1 MCRTVLTETGSSG
14 STGEEVIQLNPTLTP
29 EWKTLSSLA
38 EHFRSGFDLRESFY
52 QDRNRFDRF
61 CFKPPFL
68 LADLSKN
75 LWDEQVL
82 DLLIELMQGCQFE
95 TYRQKLF
102 SGAPINNTENRPA
115 LHVLLRN
122 EFCERGSHSSVL
134 PQECSDIE
142 SMLLLAEDIRR
153 NQDVSDI
160 VLLGI
165 GGSSLPV
172 EMTLQALRP
181 FRSTTKRLHIVSNID
196 AHDLSEALQACE
208 AARTLF
214 VASSKSWSTLET
226 LQNLSSAKSW
236 LSRAGVEGA
245 KHIIAVTAN
254 PETLDPSEFRAIIR
268 TPKAL
273 GGRFSIWSGFGLL
286 AAISVGADA
295 FRDFLAGATEMDKHF
310 LQTEPKFNVPVCLGL
325 LDVWYST
332 FLRMSGK
339 CVVPYNHALRRLPA
353 YLQQL
358 EMESN
363 GKRVQRDGSAVDYE
377 TAAVTWG
384 EPGTNG
390 QHAFF
395 QWLHQG
401 TQRTPVE
408 FLVRK
413 TPKHLLPEH
422 HDQLLANA
430 IAQAQALMLGSV
442 ASKSRVDSHR
452 HFVGN
457 KPSTFLVLDNISP
470 SSLGALLA
478 LYEHR
483 TFVSGLVWGV
493 NSFDQWGV
501 ELGKELSKDVLRRMG
516 SGDLRGLDPSTAGL
530 LLAVTDSKRRF
541 YDCSEPYARDQY
553 LI

>member
-1 MCRTVLTETGSSG
+1 M
-14 STGEEVIQLNPTLTP
+14 
-29 EWKTLSSLA
+29 SSLTN
-38 EHFRSGFDLRESFY
+38 HFRSSFDLRESFS

-61 CFKPPFL
+61 CLNAPFL

-75 LWDEQVL
+75 LWDDRVL
-82 DLLIELMQGCQFE
+82 DLLIALLQGSQFE
-95 TYRQKLF
+95 SYRQKLF
-102 SGAPINNTENRPA
+102 SGASINNTENQPA

-122 EFCERGSHSSVL
+122 EFCKRANHSSVMA
-134 PQECSDIE
+134 QECSDIE
-142 SMLLLAEDIRR
+142 SMLLLAEEIRR
-153 NQDVSDI
+153 NQDISDV

-172 EMTLQALRP
+172 EMALQALQA
-181 FRSTTKRLHIVSNID
+181 FQSTTKRLHVVSNLD
-196 AHDLSEALQACE
+196 GHALSETLQKCDAT
-208 AARTLF
+208 RTLF

-226 LQNLSSAKSW
+226 LQNLESAKSW
-236 LSRAGVEGA
+236 FRRANVEVSKRIVA
-245 KHIIAVTAN
+245 ITAN
-254 PETLDPSEFRAIIR
+254 VDRLDPSEFRAIIR
-268 TPKAL
+268 IPDAL
-273 GGRFSIWSGFGLL
+273 GGRFSIWSGIGLL
-286 AAISVGADA
+286 VAISVGTDS
-295 FRDFLAGATEMDKHF
+295 FRDFLAGATEMDEHF
-310 LQTEPKFNVPVCLGL
+310 LQAEPKCNVPVCLGL

-332 FLRMSGK
+332 FLRISGK
-339 CVVPYNHALRRLPA
+339 CVVPYHHALRRLPA

-363 GKRVQRDGSAVDYE
+363 GKRVRRDGSTVEYE

-401 TQRTPVE
+401 THRMPVE
-408 FLVRK
+408 FLVSK
-413 TPKHLLPEH
+413 TPEHELPKH

-430 IAQAQALMLGSV
+430 IAQAQALMLGSAERKTEV
-442 ASKSRVDSHR
+442 NSHR
-452 HFVGN
+452 YFVGN
-457 KPSTFLVLDNISP
+457 KPSTFLVLDNLSP

-483 TFVSGLVWGV
+483 TFVSGVVWGV

-501 ELGKELSKDVLRRMG
+501 ELGKELSKDVLMRMG

-530 LLAVTDSKRRF
+530 MLAISHSDSR
-541 YDCSEPYARDQY
+541 
-553 LI
+553 LIDRSDSSVREQHSNAMPSA

>member
-1 MCRTVLTETGSSG
+1 M
-14 STGEEVIQLNPTLTP
+14 NPSLAP
-29 EWKTLSSLA
+29 EWKSLSSSA
-38 EHFRSGFDLRESFY
+38 EYFRSRFDLRESFA
-52 QDRNRFDRF
+52 QDQNRFDRF
-61 CFKPPFL
+61 CLKAPFL

-75 LWDEQVL
+75 LWNDREL
-82 DLLIELMQGCQFE
+82 DLLIELLHGCQFE
-95 TYRQKLF
+95 IYRKKLF
-102 SGAPINNTENRPA
+102 SGAPINNTENQPA

-122 EFCERGSHSSVL
+122 EFCERVPHSSVL
-134 PQECSDIE
+134 SQECSDIE

-153 NQDVSDI
+153 NQDISDV

-165 GGSSLPV
+165 GGSGLPI
-172 EMTLQALRP
+172 EMALQALQA
-181 FRSTTKRLHIVSNID
+181 FKSTTKRLHVVSNLD
-196 AHDLSEALQACE
+196 GHDLSETLQACDP
-208 AARTLF
+208 ARTLF

-226 LQNLSSAKSW
+226 LQNLNSAKSW
-236 LSRAGVEGA
+236 LSRAGVEVA
-245 KHIIAVTAN
+245 KHIVAITAN
-254 PETLDPSEFRAIIR
+254 PDRLDPREFQAIVR

-273 GGRFSIWSGFGLL
+273 GGRFSIWSGVGLL
-286 AAISVGADA
+286 LAISVGADA

-310 LQTEPKFNVPVCLGL
+310 LEAEPKSNVPICLGL
-325 LDVWYST
+325 LDVWCST
-332 FLRMSGK
+332 FLRISGK
-339 CVVPYNHALRRLPA
+339 CLVPYHHALRRLPA

-363 GKRVQRDGSAVDYE
+363 GKRVRRDGAAVEYE
-377 TAAVTWG
+377 TASVTWG

-401 TQRTPVE
+401 TQRMPVE
-408 FLVRK
+408 FLVSK
-413 TPKHLLPEH
+413 TPEHEFTEH

-430 IAQAQALMLGSV
+430 IAQAQALMVGS
-442 ASKSRVDSHR
+442 AAGKSRVHSHR

-457 KPSTFLVLDNISP
+457 KPSTFLVLDNLSP

-483 TFVSGLVWGV
+483 TFVSGIVWGV

-516 SGDLRGLDPSTAGL
+516 AGDLRGLDPSTAGL
-530 LLAVTDSKRRF
+530 MLAVSDSKRRS
-541 YDCSEPYARDQY
+541 DVRSGSSHVDDHLNAMTSAASAPYY
-553 LI
+553 SI